1 MIKNVFIMSNY
12 LDAKEELLIYIKART
27 PFIVIES
34 SERDRVERMLTEI
47 AQENNISIDYY
58 TASKQLT
65 SLERGSSTGENI
77 NHDPLQYGFNKF
89 KKNKHGIFVIGDI
102 TKIDSDNAY
111 SRELL
116 NLLYMAKESSSSVLV
131 ITADSIWSRLSV
143 LGTKVILDY
152 PNQIEITEIIHK
164 FINVYS
170 GRFNI
175 EWGEKDIVMVST
187 LLKGLSE
194 LQLENALSTEL
205 IAHGGLQIENINKLI
220 KKKDKLYG
228 SVGAVQLISLP
239 ESIYVSGMEN
249 LKTWLKAKKDVFF
262 ASDDVLKYY
271 YLKAPKGLLL
281 AGIPGCGKSFC
292 AKMIAK
298 EWGLP
303 LYKFDIGMLF
313 DKWMGESERKMRES
327 LNFIDNV
334 SPCVLWIDEIEKV
347 LSTSDSSNDTGN
359 RILGQFLFW
368 LQESQSRV
376 FLIATANNIQKLPA
390 ELFRKGRF
398 SEIFF
403 SDLPNEAER
412 EDVIKLYVE
421 QSLHKKLPL
430 DEINRIA
437 KVTDGYSYADIET
450 AIKEVSQLLV
460 VDPNLSINIDMII
473 TQVQSIVPI
482 TKSNPELVSQCR
494 EWGRHKA
501 INVSKKEVLD

>member
-1 MIKNVFIMSNY
+1 MSNY
-12 LDAKEELLIYIKART
+12 LNAKEELLIYIKART

-34 SERDRVERMLTEI
+34 SERERVERMLTEI
-47 AQENNISIDYY
+47 ASENNICIDYY
-58 TASKQLT
+58 TASKQL
-65 SLERGSSTGENI
+65 SAMGGSRCAEEDI
-77 NHDPLQYGFNKF
+77 NHDPLQYAFKKF
-89 KKNKHGIFVIGDI
+89 KKSRHGIFVIGDI

-116 NLLYMAKESSSSVLV
+116 NLLYMAKESASSVIV
-131 ITADSIWSRLSV
+131 ITADQVWSRLSV
-143 LGTKVILDY
+143 LGTKVRLDY
-152 PNQIEITEIIHK
+152 PHQTEIAEIIKH
-164 FINVYS
+164 FIAMYS
-170 GRFNI
+170 NRYKV
-175 EWGEKDIVMVST
+175 EWSEKDIVMVST

-205 IAHGGLQIENINKLI
+205 IAHDGLWQRNINKLV

-239 ESIYVSGMEN
+239 DDVHVSGMEN
-249 LKTWLKAKKDVFF
+249 LKAWLEAKKDVFF
-262 ASDDVLKYY
+262 ASEEVLKYY
-271 YLKAPKGLLL
+271 HLKAPKGILL
-281 AGIPGCGKSFC
+281 AGVPGCGKSHC

-303 LYKFDIGMLF
+303 LYKFDIGTLF

-327 LNFIDNV
+327 LKFIDNV
-334 SPCVLWIDEIEKV
+334 APCVLWIDEIEKV
-347 LSTSDSSNDTGN
+347 LSTSDTSNDTGN

-368 LQESQSRV
+368 LQESRSRV

-412 EDVIKLYVE
+412 QDVIRLYAE
-421 QSLHKKLPL
+421 HSLHVTLTD
-430 DEINRIA
+430 DEVERIV
-437 KVTDGYSYADIET
+437 KVTEGYSYADIET

-460 VDPNLSINIDMII
+460 AEPDVTVDIDMII
-473 TQVQSIVPI
+473 TQVQGIVPI
-482 TKSNPELVSQCR
+482 TQSNPELVNQCR

>member
-1 MIKNVFIMSNY
+1 MSNY
-12 LDAKEELLIYIKART
+12 SDAKEELLIYIKART

-34 SERDRVERMLTEI
+34 SERERVERMLTEI
-47 AQENNISIDYY
+47 AQENNICIEYY
-58 TASKQLT
+58 TASKQLI
-65 SLERGSSTGENI
+65 SLGSANSTVENI
-77 NHDPLQYGFNKF
+77 NNDPLQYGFNKF
-89 KKNKHGIFVIGDI
+89 KKSRHGIFVIGDI
-102 TKIDSDNAY
+102 TKIDTDNAY

-143 LGTKVILDY
+143 LGTKVGLDY
-152 PNQIEITEIIHK
+152 PNQIEIAGIIK
-164 FINVYS
+164 NFIDIYS

-175 EWGEKDIVMVST
+175 EWSEKDIVTVST
-187 LLKGLSE
+187 LLKGLTE
-194 LQLENALSTEL
+194 LQLENALSAEL
-205 IAHGGLQIENINKLI
+205 IAHGGLKAGNISKLVQ
-220 KKKDKLYG
+220 KKDKLYG
-228 SVGAVQLISLP
+228 SVGAVQLIKLP
-239 ESIYVSGMEN
+239 ESINVSGMVN
-249 LKTWLKAKKDVFF
+249 LKKWLKSKKDIFF
-262 ASDDVLKYY
+262 ASDDVLDYY
-271 YLKAPKGLLL
+271 QLKVPKGILL
-281 AGIPGCGKSFC
+281 AGVPGCGKSFC

-303 LYKFDIGMLF
+303 LYKFDIGTLF

-376 FLIATANNIQKLPA
+376 FLVATANNIQKLPP

-403 SDLPNEAER
+403 SDLPDENER
-412 EDVIKLYVE
+412 KDVIKLYVE
-421 QSLHKKLPL
+421 QSLHMKLL
-430 DEINRIA
+430 QDEIKRIA
-437 KVTDGYSYADIET
+437 KITEGYSYADIET

-460 VDPNLSINIDMII
+460 VDPDLSINTDMII

-482 TKSNPELVSQCR
+482 TKSNPELVMQCR

-501 INVSKKEVLD
+501 INVSQKEESD

>member
-1 MIKNVFIMSNY
+1 MSNY
-12 LDAKEELLIYIKART
+12 LNSKEELLIYIKART

-34 SERDRVERMLTEI
+34 SERERVERMLTEI
-47 AQENNISIDYY
+47 AYENNLSIDYY

-65 SLERGSSTGENI
+65 VLGGTHSSNEDI
-77 NHDPLQYGFNKF
+77 HHDPLQYGFKKF
-89 KKNKHGIFVIGDI
+89 KKSKHGIFAIGDI

-116 NLLYMAKESSSSVLV
+116 NLLYAAKESSSSVLV

-143 LGTKVILDY
+143 LGTKVSLDF
-152 PNQIEITEIIHK
+152 PNQLEIVELVHK
-164 FINVYS
+164 FIDTYS
-170 GRFNI
+170 GRFKI
-175 EWGEKDIVMVST
+175 EWSEKDIVMVST

-205 IAHGGLQIENINKLI
+205 IAHGGLWVKNINKLV

-228 SVGAVQLISLP
+228 SVGAVQLIPLP
-239 ESIYVSGMEN
+239 DDIHVSGMEN
-249 LKTWLKAKKDVFF
+249 LKAWLKSKKDVFF
-262 ASDDVLKYY
+262 ASDDILKYY
-271 YLKAPKGLLL
+271 HLSAPKGILL
-281 AGIPGCGKSFC
+281 AGVPGCGKSFC

-303 LYKFDIGMLF
+303 LYKFDIGTLF

-327 LNFIDNV
+327 LSFIDNV

-403 SDLPNEAER
+403 SDLPNEKER
-412 EDVIKLYVE
+412 EDVIKLYIE
-421 QSLHKKLPL
+421 QSLHINLPQ
-430 DEINRIA
+430 DEIARVV

-450 AIKEVSQLLV
+450 AIKEVSQLLIIN
-460 VDPNLSINIDMII
+460 PNLSINMDMIV
-473 TQVQSIVPI
+473 TQVKGIVPI
-482 TKSNPELVSQCR
+482 TKSNPELVGQCR